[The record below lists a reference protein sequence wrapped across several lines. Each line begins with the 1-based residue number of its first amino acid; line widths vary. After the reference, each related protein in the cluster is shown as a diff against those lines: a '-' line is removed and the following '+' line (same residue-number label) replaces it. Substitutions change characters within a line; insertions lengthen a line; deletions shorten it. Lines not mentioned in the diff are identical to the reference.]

1 MGEQIVAFTGW
12 IPEFAPKEG
21 RTVVEIGRRVDCAA
35 NGCEVPHSDDGM
47 IMHYHPKATNHGHAL
62 TFVSRRVTYSDWTE
76 TALRPPPSA
85 EEGGR

>member
-1 MGEQIVAFTGW
+1 MAEQIEAFTGW

-35 NGCEVPHSDDGM
+35 NGCETPHSDDGM
-47 IMHYHPKATNHGHAL
+47 IMMYHPKATNNGHVL
-62 TFVSRRVTYSDWTE
+62 TFVERTVTYSDWTP
-76 TALRPPPSA
+76 TDRRPSA